1 MKNKILITFFIVFA
15 IAKPAT
21 ALTPYLSAGVTS
33 GFQNN
38 GKHASTSYSSL
49 WTITGGIQYAL
60 TKNISMR
67 NGIEYSTSD
76 YTFKN
81 NAGDIDYEY
90 DTRVQLYMA
99 NAVAQFNPTGFRSG
113 VYAGISAGITN
124 YKTELKRPYSEPS
137 TERSAFTYGAMA
149 GVSLNLI
156 GGLYADLGVRYI
168 TNTDARNDGN
178 LITTA
183 NLHMGF

>member
-1 MKNKILITFFIVFA
+1 MKKYLIFA
-15 IAKPAT
+15 ILAFCAIAPAT

-49 WTITGGIQYAL
+49 WTITGGVQYAL
-60 TKNISMR
+60 TNNISML
-67 NGIEYSTSD
+67 NGAEYATSN

-81 NAGDIDYEY
+81 SAGGIDYEY
-90 DTRVQLYMA
+90 DTKVQMYMA

-113 VYAGISAGITN
+113 IYVGISAGITN
-124 YKTELKRPYSEPS
+124 YTTELKRPFSEPA
-137 TERSAFTYGAMA
+137 TEHSAFTYGASA
-149 GVSLNLI
+149 GLSLNLI
-156 GGLYADLGVRYI
+156 GGLYGDIGVRYI
-168 TNTDARNDGN
+168 TNADARNDGN
-178 LITTA
+178 FITTA